1 MNISREVKTGLLAVV
16 AIALLIFGYSF
27 LKGNNLLNNDRTYYA
42 IYDNVEGLSPGSN
55 VTINGLVVGKVLSI
69 DFADSRGDLLVT
81 FNVQNDFQFSTSSKA
96 QIYGGGLI
104 GGKNLSIVP
113 DYERGET
120 AQSGDTLEGTIDEGI
135 FELVNERLTPL
146 QAKVEE
152 VINSTDSVLVGVS
165 DVLDQKTRKNLRET
179 IAQISET
186 ATNFNQASQNLNKLL
201 ADNDQKL
208 TRTFTNL
215 DEMSANFNKVSDS
228 LSKVDINAL
237 VLRMESVLADFESIS
252 SKIENGEGT
261 LGQFIN
267 DDQMYNNLER
277 ATKQMEELMQDIKLN
292 PKRYVHFSVFGK
304 NPGPYEE
311 PKDSLR

>member
-55 VTINGLVVGKVLSI
+55 VTINGLIVGKVLSI
-69 DFADSRGDLLVT
+69 DFADSKGDLLVT
-81 FNVQNDFQFSTSSKA
+81 FNIQNDFQFSKASKA

-113 DYERGET
+113 DYEQGE
-120 AQSGDTLEGTIDEGI
+120 AAESGDTLEGTIDEGI

-146 QAKVEE
+146 QAKVES
-152 VINSTDSVLVGVS
+152 VINSTDSVLTGVS

-179 IAQISET
+179 IEDINAT
-186 ATNFNQASQNLNKLL
+186 ATNFKQASSSLNKLL

-208 TRTFTNL
+208 SRTFTNL

-237 VLRMESVLADFESIS
+237 VIRMESVLADFESIS
-252 SKIENGEGT
+252 SKIERGEGT

-304 NPGPYEE
+304 NPDSYEQ
-311 PKDSLR
+311 PKDSLK

>member
-113 DYERGET
+113 DYEQGET

>member
-1 MNISREVKTGLLAVV
+1 LNISREVKTGLLAVV

-55 VTINGLVVGKVLSI
+55 VTINGLIVGKVLSI
-69 DFADSRGDLLVT
+69 DFADSQGDLLVT
-81 FNVQNDFQFSTSSKA
+81 FNVQNDFQFSKASKA

-113 DYERGET
+113 NYEIGE
-120 AQSGDTLEGTIDEGI
+120 AAESGDTLQGTIDEGI

-146 QAKVEE
+146 QAKVES
-152 VINSTDSVLVGVS
+152 VIKSTDSVLTGVS

-179 IAQISET
+179 IEDINAT
-186 ATNFNQASQNLNKLL
+186 ASNFKQASYNLNNLL

-208 TRTFTNL
+208 SRTFTNL

-228 LSKVDINAL
+228 LSKVDVNAL

-252 SKIENGEGT
+252 SKIERGEGT

-311 PKDSLR
+311 PKDSLK

>member
-69 DFADSRGDLLVT
+69 DFADTKGDLLVT
-81 FNVQNDFQFSTSSKA
+81 FNVQNDFQFSKNSKA

-113 DYERGET
+113 EYDRDEM
-120 AQSGDTLEGTIDEGI
+120 AKSGDTLEGTIDEGI

-146 QAKVEE
+146 QAKVES
-152 VINSTDSVLVGVS
+152 VINSTDSVLTGVS
-165 DVLDQKTRKNLRET
+165 NVLDEPTRRNLRET
-179 IAQISET
+179 IADISQT
-186 ATNFNQASQNLNKLL
+186 AIYFKEASKNLNTLL

-208 TRTFTNL
+208 SRTFTNL
-215 DEMSANFNKVSDS
+215 DKMSANFSKVSDS
-228 LSKVDINAL
+228 LSQININEL
-237 VLRMESVLADFESIS
+237 VGKMERVVADFESIT
-252 SKIENGEGT
+252 SKIEQGEGS
-261 LGQFIN
+261 LGQLIN
-267 DDQMYNNLER
+267 DKDMYNNMER
-277 ATKQMEELMQDIKLN
+277 ATKQMEELLQDIKLN

-311 PKDSLR
+311 PKDSLK

>member
-113 DYERGET
+113 DYEQGET

-186 ATNFNQASQNLNKLL
+186 ATNFNQASQNLNRLL

>member
-1 MNISREVKTGLLAVV
+1 MNISREVKTGLLAVI
-16 AIALLIFGYSF
+16 AIALLVFGYSF

-69 DFADSRGDLLVT
+69 DFADTKGDLLVT
-81 FNVQNDFQFSTSSKA
+81 FNVQNDFQFSKNSKA

-113 DYERGET
+113 EYDRSDI
-120 AQSGDTLEGTIDEGI
+120 AKSGDTLEGTIDEGI

-146 QAKVEE
+146 QAKVES
-152 VINSTDSVLVGVS
+152 VMNSTDSVLTGVS
-165 DVLDQKTRKNLRET
+165 NVLDEPTRKNLRET
-179 IAQISET
+179 IADISQT
-186 ATNFNQASQNLNKLL
+186 AIYFKEASKNLNQLL

-215 DEMSANFNKVSDS
+215 DNMSANFSKVSDS
-228 LSKVDINAL
+228 LSRVNINEL
-237 VLRMESVLADFESIS
+237 VGKMERVVADFESIS
-252 SKIENGEGT
+252 SKIERGEGT

-267 DDQMYNNLER
+267 DQDMYNNLER
-277 ATKQMEELMQDIKLN
+277 ATKQMEELLQDIKLN

-311 PKDSLR
+311 PKDSLK

>member
-1 MNISREVKTGLLAVV
+1 MNISREVKTGLLAVI

-42 IYDNVEGLSPGSN
+42 IYDNVEGLSQGSN

-81 FNVQNDFQFSTSSKA
+81 FNVQNDFQFSKNSKA

-113 DYERGET
+113 DYERGDVAE
-120 AQSGDTLEGTIDEGI
+120 SGDTLQGTIDEGI

-165 DVLDQKTRKNLRET
+165 DVLDKKTRKNLRET
-179 IAQISET
+179 IEQISQT
-186 ATNFNQASQNLNKLL
+186 AANFNQASNSLNKLL

-228 LSKVDINAL
+228 LSKVDVNAL
-237 VLRMESVLADFESIS
+237 VTRMESVLADFESIS

-267 DDQMYNNLER
+267 DDKMYNNLER

-292 PKRYVHFSVFGK
+292 PKRDVLFSVFGK

>member
-113 DYERGET
+113 DYEQGET
-120 AQSGDTLEGTIDEGI
+120 AQSGDTLEGTIDKGI

-228 LSKVDINAL
+228 LAKVDINAL

>member
-42 IYDNVEGLSPGSN
+42 IYDNVEGLSPGSS

-69 DFADSRGDLLVT
+69 DFADTKGDLLVT
-81 FNVQNDFQFSTSSKA
+81 FNVQNDFEFSINSKA

-104 GGKNLSIVP
+104 GGKNLSIKP
-113 DYERGET
+113 EYDRGEV
-120 AQSGDTLEGTIDEGI
+120 AKSGDTLEGTIDEGI

-146 QAKVEE
+146 QAKVES
-152 VINSTDSVLVGVS
+152 VINSTDSVLTGVS
-165 DVLDQKTRKNLRET
+165 NVLDEPTRKNLRET
-179 IAQISET
+179 IADISQT
-186 ATNFNQASQNLNKLL
+186 AVYFKEASKNLNELL

-208 TRTFTNL
+208 SRTFTNL
-215 DEMSANFNKVSDS
+215 DKMSSNFSKVSDS
-228 LSKVDINAL
+228 LSRVNINEM
-237 VLRMESVLADFESIS
+237 VGKMEQVLADLESIS
-252 SKIENGEGT
+252 GKIEQGEGS
-261 LGQFIN
+261 LGQLIN
-267 DDQMYNNLER
+267 DPDMYNNLER

-304 NPGPYEE
+304 KPGPYEE
-311 PKDSLR
+311 PKDSLK

>member
-69 DFADSRGDLLVT
+69 DFADSKGDLLVT
-81 FNVQNDFQFSTSSKA
+81 FNIQNDFQFSKNSKA

-113 DYERGET
+113 EYDREEV
-120 AQSGDTLEGTIDEGI
+120 AKSGDTLEGTIDEGI

-146 QAKVEE
+146 QAKVES
-152 VINSTDSVLVGVS
+152 VINSTDSVLTGVS
-165 DVLDQKTRKNLRET
+165 NVLDEPTRKNLRET
-179 IAQISET
+179 IADISQT
-186 ATNFNQASQNLNKLL
+186 AIYFKEASKNLNALL

-208 TRTFTNL
+208 SRTFTNL
-215 DEMSANFNKVSDS
+215 DNMSSNFSKVSDS
-228 LSKVDINAL
+228 LSQINVNEL
-237 VLRMESVLADFESIS
+237 VGKMERVVADFESITA
-252 SKIENGEGT
+252 KIEQGDGT
-261 LGQFIN
+261 LGQLIN
-267 DDQMYNNLER
+267 DKNMYNNMER
-277 ATKQMEELMQDIKLN
+277 ATKQMEELLQDIKLN

-311 PKDSLR
+311 PKDSLK

>member
-186 ATNFNQASQNLNKLL
+186 ATNFNQASQNFNRLL

>member
-113 DYERGET
+113 DYEQGET

-186 ATNFNQASQNLNKLL
+186 ATNFNQASQNLNRLL

-228 LSKVDINAL
+228 LAKVDINAL

>member
-1 MNISREVKTGLLAVV
+1 LNISREVKTGLLAVV

>member
-1 MNISREVKTGLLAVV
+1 LNISREVKTGLLAVV

-55 VTINGLVVGKVLSI
+55 VTINGLSVGKVLSI
-69 DFADSRGDLLVT
+69 DFADSKGDLLVT
-81 FNVQNDFQFSTSSKA
+81 FNIQNDFQFSKASKA

-113 DYERGET
+113 DYEQGE
-120 AQSGDTLEGTIDEGI
+120 AAESGDTLEGTIDEGI

-146 QAKVEE
+146 QAKVES
-152 VINSTDSVLVGVS
+152 VINSTDSVLTGVS

-179 IAQISET
+179 IEDINAT
-186 ATNFNQASQNLNKLL
+186 ATNFKQASSSLNQLL

-208 TRTFTNL
+208 SRTFTNL

-237 VLRMESVLADFESIS
+237 VMRMESVLADFESIS
-252 SKIENGEGT
+252 SKIERGEGT

-304 NPGPYEE
+304 NPGSYEQ
-311 PKDSLR
+311 PKDSLK

>member
-55 VTINGLVVGKVLSI
+55 VTINGLIVGKVLSI
-69 DFADSRGDLLVT
+69 DFADSQGDLLVT
-81 FNVQNDFQFSTSSKA
+81 FNIQNDFQFSKASKA

-113 DYERGET
+113 DYEQGE
-120 AQSGDTLEGTIDEGI
+120 AAESGDTLEGTIDEGI

-146 QAKVEE
+146 QAKVES
-152 VINSTDSVLVGVS
+152 VINSTDSVLTGVS

-179 IAQISET
+179 IEDINAT
-186 ATNFNQASQNLNKLL
+186 ATNFKQASSSLNKLL

-208 TRTFTNL
+208 SRTFTNL

-237 VLRMESVLADFESIS
+237 VIRMESVLADFESIS
-252 SKIENGEGT
+252 SKIERGEGT

-304 NPGPYEE
+304 NPGSYEQ
-311 PKDSLR
+311 PKDSLK

>member
-1 MNISREVKTGLLAVV
+1 LNISREVKTGLLAVV

-69 DFADSRGDLLVT
+69 DFADSKGDLLVT
-81 FNVQNDFQFSTSSKA
+81 FNIQNDFQFSKNSKA

-113 DYERGET
+113 EYDREEV
-120 AQSGDTLEGTIDEGI
+120 AKSGDTLEGTIDEGI

-146 QAKVEE
+146 QAKVES
-152 VINSTDSVLVGVS
+152 VINSTDSVLTGVS
-165 DVLDQKTRKNLRET
+165 NVLDEPTRKNLRET
-179 IAQISET
+179 IADISQT
-186 ATNFNQASQNLNKLL
+186 AIYFKEASKNLNALL

-208 TRTFTNL
+208 SRTFTNL
-215 DEMSANFNKVSDS
+215 DNMSSNFSKVSDS
-228 LSKVDINAL
+228 LSQINVNEL
-237 VLRMESVLADFESIS
+237 VGKMERVVADFESITA
-252 SKIENGEGT
+252 KIEQGDGT
-261 LGQFIN
+261 LGQLIN
-267 DDQMYNNLER
+267 DKNMYNNMER
-277 ATKQMEELMQDIKLN
+277 ATKQMEELLQDIKLN

-311 PKDSLR
+311 PKDSLK

>member
-55 VTINGLVVGKVLSI
+55 VTINGLIVGKVLSI
-69 DFADSRGDLLVT
+69 DFADSQGDLLVT
-81 FNVQNDFQFSTSSKA
+81 FNVQNDFQFSKASKA

-113 DYERGET
+113 NYEIGE
-120 AQSGDTLEGTIDEGI
+120 AAESGDTLQGTIDEGI

-146 QAKVEE
+146 QAKVES
-152 VINSTDSVLVGVS
+152 VIKSTDSVLTGVS

-179 IAQISET
+179 IEDINAT
-186 ATNFNQASQNLNKLL
+186 ASNFKQASYNLNNLL

-208 TRTFTNL
+208 SRTFTNL

-228 LSKVDINAL
+228 LSKVDVNAL

-252 SKIENGEGT
+252 SKIERGEGT

-311 PKDSLR
+311 PKDSLK

>member
-69 DFADSRGDLLVT
+69 DFADSKGDLLVT
-81 FNVQNDFQFSTSSKA
+81 FNIQNDFQFSKNSKA

-104 GGKNLSIVP
+104 AGKNLSIVP
-113 DYERGET
+113 EYDREEV
-120 AQSGDTLEGTIDEGI
+120 AKSGDTLEGTIDEGI

-146 QAKVEE
+146 QAKVES
-152 VINSTDSVLVGVS
+152 VINSTDSVLTGVS
-165 DVLDQKTRKNLRET
+165 NVLDEPTRKNLRET
-179 IAQISET
+179 IADISQT
-186 ATNFNQASQNLNKLL
+186 AIYFKEASKNLNALL

-208 TRTFTNL
+208 SRTFTNL
-215 DEMSANFNKVSDS
+215 DNMSSNFSKVSDS
-228 LSKVDINAL
+228 LSQINVNEL
-237 VLRMESVLADFESIS
+237 VGKMERVVADFESITA
-252 SKIENGEGT
+252 KIEQGDGT
-261 LGQFIN
+261 LGQLIN
-267 DDQMYNNLER
+267 DKNMYNNMER
-277 ATKQMEELMQDIKLN
+277 ATKQMEELLQDIKLN

-311 PKDSLR
+311 PKDSLK

>member
-1 MNISREVKTGLLAVV
+1 MNISKEVKTGLLAVV
-16 AIALLIFGYSF
+16 AIALLVFGYSF
-27 LKGNNLLNNDRTYYA
+27 LKGNNLLSNDRTYYA

-55 VTINGLVVGKVLSI
+55 VTINGLIVGKVLSI
-69 DFADSRGDLLVT
+69 NFADSKGDLLVT
-81 FNVQNDFQFSTSSKA
+81 FNVQNDFQFSKSSKA

-104 GGKNLSIVP
+104 GGKSLSIVP
-113 DYERGET
+113 DYEQGE
-120 AQSGDTLEGTIDEGI
+120 AAKSGDTLEGTIDEGI

-146 QAKVEE
+146 QAKVES
-152 VINSTDSVLVGVS
+152 VINSTDSVLTGVS

-179 IAQISET
+179 IEDINAT
-186 ATNFNQASQNLNKLL
+186 ASNFKEASQSLNALL

-208 TRTFTNL
+208 SRTFTNL

-228 LSKVDINAL
+228 LSKVDVNAL
-237 VLRMESVLADFESIS
+237 VTRMESVLADFESIS
-252 SKIENGEGT
+252 SKIERGEGT

-304 NPGPYEE
+304 KPGSYEE

>member
-1 MNISREVKTGLLAVV
+1 MNISKEVKTGLLAVV
-16 AIALLIFGYSF
+16 AIALLVFGYSF
-27 LKGNNLLNNDRTYYA
+27 LKGNNLLSNDRTYYA

-55 VTINGLVVGKVLSI
+55 VTINGLIVGKVLSI
-69 DFADSRGDLLVT
+69 DFADNKGDLLVT
-81 FNVQNDFQFSTSSKA
+81 FNVQNDFQFSKSSKA

-104 GGKNLSIVP
+104 GGKNLSIEP
-113 DYERGET
+113 DYQSGET
-120 AQSGDTLEGTIDEGI
+120 AKSGDTLEGTIDEGI

-146 QAKVEE
+146 QAKVES
-152 VINSTDSVLVGVS
+152 VINSTDSVLTGVS
-165 DVLDQKTRKNLRET
+165 DVLDQSTRKNLRET
-179 IAQISET
+179 IAHINET
-186 ATNFNQASQNLNKLL
+186 ATNFKQASYSLNKLL

-208 TRTFTNL
+208 SRTFTNL

-228 LSKVDINAL
+228 LSKVDVNAL
-237 VLRMESVLADFESIS
+237 VTRMESVLADFESIS
-252 SKIENGEGT
+252 SKIERGEGT

-304 NPGPYEE
+304 KPGPYEE
-311 PKDSLR
+311 PQDSLK

>member
-1 MNISREVKTGLLAVV
+1 LNISREVKTGLLAVV

-69 DFADSRGDLLVT
+69 DFADTKGDLLVT
-81 FNVQNDFQFSTSSKA
+81 FNVQNDFQFSKNSKA

-104 GGKNLSIVP
+104 GGKNLSIKP
-113 DYERGET
+113 EYDRGET

-146 QAKVEE
+146 QAKVES
-152 VINSTDSVLVGVS
+152 VINSTDSVLTGVS
-165 DVLDQKTRKNLRET
+165 NVLDEPTRKNLRET
-179 IAQISET
+179 IADISQT
-186 ATNFNQASQNLNKLL
+186 AIYFKEASKNLNALL

-208 TRTFTNL
+208 SRTFTNL
-215 DEMSANFNKVSDS
+215 DNMSANFSKVSDS
-228 LSKVDINAL
+228 LSQINVNEL
-237 VLRMESVLADFESIS
+237 VGKMERVVADFESIT
-252 SKIENGEGT
+252 SKIERGDGT
-261 LGQFIN
+261 LGQLIN
-267 DDQMYNNLER
+267 DKDMYNNMER
-277 ATKQMEELMQDIKLN
+277 ATKQMEELLQDIKLN

-311 PKDSLR
+311 PKDSLK

>member
-42 IYDNVEGLSPGSN
+42 IYENVEGLSPGSS

-69 DFADSRGDLLVT
+69 DFADTRGDLLVT
-81 FNVQNDFQFSTSSKA
+81 FNVQNDFQFSKNSKA

-113 DYERGET
+113 EYDRGEV
-120 AQSGDTLEGTIDEGI
+120 AKSGDTLEGTIDEGI

-146 QAKVEE
+146 QAKVES
-152 VINSTDSVLVGVS
+152 VINSTDSVLTSVS
-165 DVLDQKTRKNLRET
+165 NVLDEPTRKNLRET
-179 IAQISET
+179 IADISQT
-186 ATNFNQASQNLNKLL
+186 AVYFKEASKNLNELL

-215 DEMSANFNKVSDS
+215 DKMSSNFSKVSDS
-228 LSKVDINAL
+228 LSSVNIKEMVGK
-237 VLRMESVLADFESIS
+237 MEQVLADLESIS
-252 SKIENGEGT
+252 GKIEQGEGT
-261 LGQFIN
+261 LGQLIN
-267 DDQMYNNLER
+267 DPDMYNNLER

-304 NPGPYEE
+304 KPGPYEE
-311 PKDSLR
+311 PKDSLK

>member
-267 DDQMYNNLER
+267 DDLER
-277 ATKQMEELMQDIKLN
+277 STKQMEELMQDIKLN

>member
-55 VTINGLVVGKVLSI
+55 VTINGLIVGKVLSI
-69 DFADSRGDLLVT
+69 DFADSQGDLLVT
-81 FNVQNDFQFSTSSKA
+81 FNVQNDFQFSKASKA

-113 DYERGET
+113 NYEIGE
-120 AQSGDTLEGTIDEGI
+120 AAESGDTLQGTIDEGI

-146 QAKVEE
+146 QAKVES
-152 VINSTDSVLVGVS
+152 VIKSTDSVLTGVS

-179 IAQISET
+179 IEDINAT
-186 ATNFNQASQNLNKLL
+186 ASNFKQASYNLNNLL

-208 TRTFTNL
+208 SRTFTNL
-215 DEMSANFNKVSDS
+215 DEMSANFNKVSDN
-228 LSKVDINAL
+228 LSKVDVNDL

-252 SKIENGEGT
+252 SKIERGEGT

-311 PKDSLR
+311 PKDSLK

>member
-42 IYDNVEGLSPGSN
+42 IYDNVEGLSPGSS

-69 DFADSRGDLLVT
+69 DFADTKGDLLVT
-81 FNVQNDFQFSTSSKA
+81 FNVQNDFEFSKNSKA

-104 GGKNLSIVP
+104 GGKNLSIKP
-113 DYERGET
+113 EYDRGEV
-120 AQSGDTLEGTIDEGI
+120 AKSGDTLEGTIDEGI

-146 QAKVEE
+146 QAKVES
-152 VINSTDSVLVGVS
+152 VINSTDSVLTGVS
-165 DVLDQKTRKNLRET
+165 NVLDEPTRKNLRET
-179 IAQISET
+179 IADISQT
-186 ATNFNQASQNLNKLL
+186 AVYFKEASKNLNELL

-208 TRTFTNL
+208 SRTFTNL
-215 DEMSANFNKVSDS
+215 DKMSSNFSKVSDS
-228 LSKVDINAL
+228 LSRVNINEM
-237 VLRMESVLADFESIS
+237 VGKMEQVLADLESIS
-252 SKIENGEGT
+252 GKIEQGEGS
-261 LGQFIN
+261 LGQLIN
-267 DDQMYNNLER
+267 DPDMYNNLER

-304 NPGPYEE
+304 KPGPYEE
-311 PKDSLR
+311 PKDSLK